1 MEINYQTFVQQE
13 SMTPTIMR
21 NIQSSLYATGLSNSD
36 SLYPLILDGGEITQT
51 SSTTYSVTAGT
62 FRVQSQ
68 TEPGSGTVVPGV
80 FSTSAVA
87 NLTATDGQYIV
98 ARIVV
103 SPLVSN
109 NISITGGVIAV
120 TTVSS
125 TTDVILGIAD
135 STNNYV
141 ARSNDMQSL
150 NLEPIDLPTKI
161 ISDGSDY
168 TILPTDRNI
177 FITGTI
183 FNTQLIT
190 LPTLS
195 SMAMSNLDY
204 IFRKKQIRITVNSTG
219 GVFPRITTQGSDLL
233 NGNTNA
239 TVLNI
244 PPEATLICYQS
255 QQSILGWQV
264 DYMNKVGGSVSSL
277 NNNFYSKTAG
287 VDVETDIISR
297 SGGFTGFKN
306 GWNVELGQSTANGL
320 RVRTATTNVGV
331 SLYSTAANISG
342 ISFEDYNNTSA
353 SNLEIVDVPGSRIK
367 MVTSQG
373 VNSPLVVQSDL
384 TINQIVIGNTSFLV
398 RKDRMVDRYHYHL
411 SGRITGNQAG
421 GAWTSIL
428 SMGTIGVDYTKIL
441 GTFTGVATFEVTA
454 DAGKGQSL
462 GYAKST
468 DTSPNLEVYITVT
481 GNMGTGSIA
490 VFSLDFTTTL

>member
-1 MEINYQTFVQQE
+1 MAINYQVFVQQE

-21 NIQSSLYATGLSNSD
+21 NIQSGLYATGLSNSD
-36 SLYPLILDGGEITQT
+36 SLYPLILEGGEITQT

-68 TEPGSGTVVPGV
+68 TESGSEIVVPGV

-87 NLTATDGQYIV
+87 NLTATAGQYIV

-103 SPLVSN
+103 LPLVSN

-161 ISDGSDY
+161 ISDGSNY
-168 TILPTDRNI
+168 TILPTDRDI
-177 FITGTI
+177 LITGTI

-219 GVFPRITTQGSDLL
+219 GAFPRITTQGSDLL
-233 NGNTNA
+233 NGIPNSN
-239 TVLNI
+239 VLNI
-244 PPEATLICYQS
+244 PLEATLICYQS
-255 QQSILGWQV
+255 QQSTLGWQV

-320 RVRTATTNVGV
+320 RVRNTTTNVGV
-331 SLYSTAANISG
+331 SLYTNAANISG

-367 MVTSQG
+367 MITSQG
-373 VNSPLVVQSDL
+373 INSPLVVQSDMSPIRYVGSISNSG
-384 TINQIVIGNTSFLV
+384 TINVTGHKVRLSDGSFGVSISGSIAFNTPQTAFTGNTSLSNLGVGNSINPDNGTVTYLV
-398 RKDRMVDRYHYHL
+398 A
-411 SGRITGNQAG
+411 SGAMISGSVNAQGSVLNFSIG
-421 GAWTSIL
+421 GASFNAVSFSI
-428 SMGTIGVDYTKIL
+428 D
-441 GTFTGVATFEVTA
+441 FR
-454 DAGKGQSL
+454 
-462 GYAKST
+462 
-468 DTSPNLEVYITVT
+468 
-481 GNMGTGSIA
+481 TGS
-490 VFSLDFTTTL
+490 